1 MALDVSFS
9 RRQTL
14 APVQKQFK
22 CGRPQI
28 QALEVFVK
36 LYFAPASPYSRKVR
50 AAAVELGLAEKIEL
64 LLQLPRDNAKGFFS
78 VNPLARIPVL
88 ETDDGI
94 VLFDSPVICDYLDS
108 LSSAPLC
115 PRSGPQRFSA
125 LKRQAIG
132 DGLLDNLVPL
142 RGELLRPKEQQS
154 PDFINRAYATVDRTL
169 RVLDGDAGGG
179 DRPNIGDIAIGC
191 ALAYLD
197 FRFAD
202 HPWRDANPQLAAW
215 FQTLSARPC
224 FSETPPV

>member
-1 MALDVSFS
+1 M
-9 RRQTL
+9 
-14 APVQKQFK
+14 
-22 CGRPQI
+22 
-28 QALEVFVK
+28 K

-50 AAAVELGLAEKIEL
+50 AAAVELGLTDKIEL

-88 ETDDGI
+88 ETDDGV
-94 VLFDSPVICDYLDS
+94 VLFDSPVICEYLDS
-108 LSSAPLC
+108 LSRAPLC
-115 PRSGPQRFSA
+115 PASGPQRFTV

-142 RGELLRPKEQQS
+142 RGELMRPKEQQS
-154 PDFINRAYATVDRTL
+154 PDFIARAYATVDRTL
-169 RVLDGDAGGG
+169 QVLDRENSARGG
-179 DRPNIGDIAIGC
+179 DRPSIGDIAIGC

-215 FQTLSARPC
+215 FQALSARPC
-224 FSETPPV
+224 FSETPPA